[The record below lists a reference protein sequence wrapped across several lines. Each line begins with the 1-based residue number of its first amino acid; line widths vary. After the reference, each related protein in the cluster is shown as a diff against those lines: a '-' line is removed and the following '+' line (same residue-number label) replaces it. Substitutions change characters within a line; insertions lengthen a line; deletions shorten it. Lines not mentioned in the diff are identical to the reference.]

1 VKNYTSKV
9 KHINV
14 LSTLSVAVVIMI
26 WHILAVYIDKVYIL
40 PTPMGTAKE
49 LLNILLSYEAY
60 IDIFTSV
67 TRLIIGFVISFLM
80 GVIFGVLSGISKST
94 QDVLSPLVNILRTLP
109 TMVIILVML
118 IWFGSEITTIF
129 VGVLIVFPIVYS
141 NILYGIK
148 NIDGKLIE
156 MGRTYQFTLT
166 KMLRYIYIPS
176 IHKAIISSIVAGV
189 GLNFKVLI
197 AAEVLSQPKNGIG
210 SNLLLAKMN
219 LQMDKVF
226 AWAILI
232 IALSMALE
240 LIFKKLS
247 EANNVANN

>member
-1 VKNYTSKV
+1 MNRFMSRIKNFKP
-9 KHINV
+9 
-14 LSTLSVAVVIMI
+14 LSIISVAVLIII
-26 WHILAVYIDKVYIL
+26 WNLLAIYIAKDYIL
-40 PTPMGTAKE
+40 PTPFDTAKA
-49 LLNILLSYEAY
+49 LFNIFMEYDSY
-60 IDIFTSV
+60 IDIFTSIFRIV
-67 TRLIIGFVISFLM
+67 IGFLISLFL
-80 GVIFGVLSGISKST
+80 GIFLGFLSGVNRYAEDILT
-94 QDVLSPLVNILRTLP
+94 PIVNILRTLP

-148 NIDGKLIE
+148 SIDQKLVE
-156 MGRTYQFTLT
+156 MGKVYDFSIWRYT
-166 KMLRYIYIPS
+166 KYIYIPS
-176 IHKAIISSIVAGV
+176 IHKPIISSIVAGV

-197 AAEVLSQPKNGIG
+197 ASEILSQPKNGIG

-232 IALSMALE
+232 IVLSVFIE
-240 LIFKKLS
+240 VVFKRMS
-247 EANNVANN
+247 EKQVRLK

>member
-1 VKNYTSKV
+1 MKNFTSRLRSLN
-9 KHINV
+9 I
-14 LSTLSVAVVIMI
+14 LSMFSVIFLLII
-26 WHILAVYIDKVYIL
+26 WHIFALYIDKIYIL
-40 PTPMGTAKE
+40 PTPIDTFRE
-49 LLNILLSYEAY
+49 LFNIISSYEAY
-60 IDIFTSV
+60 IDILMSV
-67 TRLIIGFVISFLM
+67 VRLVFGFMISFILALF
-80 GVIFGVLSGISKST
+80 FGVMSGLNKSVE
-94 QDVLSPLVNILRTLP
+94 DILRPLVNILRTLP

-148 NIDGKLIE
+148 NIDQKLIE
-156 MGRTYQFTLT
+156 MGKTYQFTLS

-176 IHKAIISSIVAGV
+176 IHKALIASIVAGV

-197 AAEVLSQPKNGIG
+197 AAEVLSQPKRGIG

-232 IALSMALE
+232 IGLSMILE
-240 LIFKKLS
+240 FIFAKLS
-247 EANNVANN
+247 AFDNKF